1 MIRKKYLQE
10 DIDSLESSVSNLYK
24 TIRSLEKNQELEIGE
39 GEKPKLGWWY
49 TDRNR
54 DGLVYTKITTKD
66 VLIALLKYL
75 KLEIV
80 EPEIKP
86 VEKPK
91 KFEIVPI
98 SKKQKVKEGG
108 DSKPVNNVDDLLETD
123 GIITVSITG
132 GCLERKST
140 FIEKILQTEF
150 GGYTVVEAN
159 DHFIRYANLRA
170 WMPTGKKPKRGE

>member
-1 MIRKKYLQE
+1 MIRKKDLLKRINEMEDRMRKIERNQAIGIGEEFQVAYSPAMTWYLQYE
-10 DIDSLESSVSNLYK
+10 
-24 TIRSLEKNQELEIGE
+24 T
-39 GEKPKLGWWY
+39 P
-49 TDRNR
+49 
-54 DGLVYTKITTKD
+54 KD
-66 VLIALLKYL
+66 VLMALLKHL
-75 KLEIV
+75 NLEIV

-123 GIITVSITG
+123 GVITVSVTG
-132 GCLERKST
+132 TQSARKST